1 MAKYLVKQ
9 KSVVNGQVAEE
20 GSIVDYTPP
29 EGVTVSPNLEPY
41 KEPGKHQPDEEEE
54 RAQVPRASHESFR
67 EEERG
72 KKK

>member
-1 MAKYLVKQ
+1 MAKYLVKE
-9 KSVVNGQVAEE
+9 KSVVNGMIAEE

-41 KEPGKHQPDEEEE
+41 KEPGGSKDPHAEGAETAPGRAPVHEEL
-54 RAQVPRASHESFR
+54 
-67 EEERG
+67 G

>member
-1 MAKYLVKQ
+1 MAKYLVKE
-9 KSVVNGQVAEE
+9 KSVVNGMIAEE

-41 KEPGKHQPDEEEE
+41 KDPAGGNKDAPAPVHEELT
-54 RAQVPRASHESFR
+54 
-67 EEERG
+67 